1 MQLLHKVFEL
11 QYEEGTEQMK
21 VIDGTEFNNSYWPRT
36 SKTFGDYCDDEPVKV
51 VYSFSKGV
59 DRMSFVFDRYLKNSI
74 KKQISDS
81 KGNGMPISVRRD
93 ASLIGDFMIFMRD
106 IESKVELFLMITN
119 SVSQVREVPTSII
132 ATVN

>member
-51 VYSFSKGV
+51 VYSFL
-59 DRMSFVFDRYLKNSI
+59 RE
-74 KKQISDS
+74 
-81 KGNGMPISVRRD
+81 
-93 ASLIGDFMIFMRD
+93 LIGRI
-106 IESKVELFLMITN
+106 LFLTGI
-119 SVSQVREVPTSII
+119 
-132 ATVN
+132 

>member
-1 MQLLHKVFEL
+1 
-11 QYEEGTEQMK
+11 MK
-21 VIDGTEFNNSYWPRT
+21 AIDGTAFDNRYRPRT

-51 VYSFSKGV
+51 VYSFSKGI

-74 KKQISDS
+74 KKQLPDS

-93 ASLIGDFMIFMRD
+93 TSLIGDFMIFMRD
-106 IESKVELFLMITN
+106 NENKVELLLMIVN
-119 SVSQVREVPTSII
+119 SVSEIREVLTSII

>member
-21 VIDGTEFNNSYWPRT
+21 VIDGTEFNNSFWPRT

-51 VYSFSKGV
+51 VYSFSKGI

-74 KKQISDS
+74 KKKIPDS

-93 ASLIGDFMIFMRD
+93 TSLIGDFMIFMRD
-106 IESKVELFLMITN
+106 NENKVELLLMIVN
-119 SVSQVREVPTSII
+119 SVSEIREVLTSII